1 MRRFFAASA
10 GLAASLVVS
19 LVLVT
24 AGGSNVASEVIG
36 PAEQLSVAAPA
47 EPQPVAAAAQH
58 AATAR
63 SGLPN
68 EGIKVHGRWVIEV
81 MNPDGTLAD
90 RREFDNALI
99 GGAHLSALLAR
110 TTSVGK
116 WAIELRSSDAFI
128 TGQPGQE
135 PQPCGST
142 TSTIL
147 GITITTHHPC
157 TIAETASGFEA
168 SPHLF
173 ETLTVMAPAA
183 GQPNAG
189 ALVLSGS
196 ATARADASI
205 KKVTTSVAGCAAT
218 DAPAT
223 PCATAPNTGITST
236 TLATPVAVLNGQ
248 QIQVSVVISFQ

>member
-1 MRRFFAASA
+1 MDTSKLIKGSLA
-10 GLAASLVVS
+10 GILVAASL
-19 LVLVT
+19 
-24 AGGSNVASEVIG
+24 A
-36 PAEQLSVAAPA
+36 VAAYAAPPGGLTPA
-47 EPQPVAAAAQH
+47 AVTDPVDASSAVAA
-58 AATAR
+58 R
-63 SGLPN
+63 SASGPN

-81 MNPDGTLAD
+81 VNPDGTLAD

-116 WAIELRSSDAFI
+116 WAIDLRSSDPSL
-128 TGQPGQE
+128 TNTE

-142 TSTIL
+142 TGLL
-147 GITITTHHPC
+147 GIITHHPC
-157 TIAETASGFEA
+157 VIAETGTSSAS
-168 SPHLF
+168 STVF
-173 ETLTVMAPAA
+173 ETLTVTAPAA

-189 ALVLSGS
+189 ALVLSGT

-205 KKVTTSVAGCAAT
+205 KKVTTSVGSCAAT

-223 PCATAPNTGITST
+223 SCTGAPRIGITST

-248 QIQVSVVISFQ
+248 QIQVTVVISFQ